1 MKRLT
6 FQCTISSVDDLGW
19 RTPEQFV
26 NMALTHGDKHQDFY
40 SWVSGEIKVEEYED
54 K

>member
-6 FQCTISSVDDLGW
+6 FQCTISSVDDLEW

-26 NMALTHGDKHQDFY
+26 NMALIHGDKHQDFFMY
-40 SWVSGEIKVEEYED
+40 PSGEIKVEEYEEG
-54 K
+54 